1 MYKLTYLKN
10 NEWKQIVI
18 EGEGKLRQ
26 TLNKLLSDLEVKKIY
41 YELLP

>member
-18 EGEGKLRQ
+18 EGEGELRQ
-26 TLNKLLSDLEVKKIY
+26 TLNKIL
-41 YELLP
+41 

>member
-10 NEWKQIVI
+10 NEWKQIVV
-18 EGEGKLRQ
+18 EGEELLR
-26 TLNKLLSDLEVKKIY
+26 KEIDLLLKDKAVVKVY